1 MAELNELRERIEYLE
16 KQNISLI
23 EYINKTSQRVNL
35 VTDIVWSNK
44 DMNSYL
50 DDKDSWS
57 WIEYPSELI
66 GPTCVVTDFHGR
78 AKVGRFDEQGD
89 TTAKKQQN
97 ELIKILKP
105 FEPSLPAKKSKTI
118 ETFIGNDKHLTAEKQ
133 NKSKC
138 VKKKLLK
145 QQKKLEK
152 INKRNNSKCEMLG
165 VIDSIESPTN
175 ATHTP
180 IATEIIPVLTVP
192 TAPPK
197 PPRKKISC

>member
-78 AKVGRFDEQGD
+78 AKVGRFDGQGD
-89 TTAKKQQN
+89 TKAKK
-97 ELIKILKP
+97 E
-105 FEPSLPAKKSKTI
+105 
-118 ETFIGNDKHLTAEKQ
+118 
-133 NKSKC
+133 
-138 VKKKLLK
+138 
-145 QQKKLEK
+145 QKK
-152 INKRNNSKCEMLG
+152 
-165 VIDSIESPTN
+165 
-175 ATHTP
+175 
-180 IATEIIPVLTVP
+180 
-192 TAPPK
+192 
-197 PPRKKISC
+197 